1 MKNTNDN
8 SDDQTGDITPN
19 QILMAWNE
27 GLNLKQISDRFQ
39 IPIDI
44 VNRSLKRSLKALSG
58 HGVRTQVQKNIT

>member
-8 SDDQTGDITPN
+8 SDDQTGDIKPY

-44 VNRSLKRSLKALSG
+44 VNRSLKRSLKVLRKR
-58 HGVRTQVQKNIT
+58 GVETQVQKNIT